1 MTWEEYYKLLK
12 EKYSK
17 TDWNNK
23 ESVKQYNDFAKQL
36 RKELEKELEEAAE

>member
-1 MTWEEYYKLLK
+1 MTREEYYQRLK

-36 RKELEKELEEAAE
+36 RKELEEVTE